1 MGLEGER
8 AGFGEERGLK
18 GWGWRREGGVGGSE
32 RVGFGEERGLKGWGR
47 RLEKRGWGW
56 RKRGV

>member
-1 MGLEGER
+1 MRGWGWRVRGQGLGK
-8 AGFGEERGLK
+8 RGLK

-47 RLEKRGWGW
+47 RLEKRG
-56 RKRGV
+56 